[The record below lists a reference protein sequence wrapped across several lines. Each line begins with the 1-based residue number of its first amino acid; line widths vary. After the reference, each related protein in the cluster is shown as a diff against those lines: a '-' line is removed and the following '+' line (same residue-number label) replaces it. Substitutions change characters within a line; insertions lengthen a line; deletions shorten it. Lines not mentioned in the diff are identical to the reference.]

1 MQTWKPC
8 GTTAKRITTNGHSYL
23 RKKVVGVNESVK
35 IPVKINPIV
44 VVLKW
49 IWGILGC
56 WLFFVPTFKAFRAT
70 VIYCTTEYLV
80 TDKNVMKK
88 TGVFKTHTNQ
98 MPLHKIENIVVNYTF
113 WGKVFNYATI
123 TFSGAN
129 NNTVDFVF
137 VKNAEKIKKGVNT
150 LL

>member
-1 MQTWKPC
+1 MS
-8 GTTAKRITTNGHSYL
+8 HSYL
-23 RKKVVGVNESVK
+23 RKKVVGVNESIKV
-35 IPVKINPIV
+35 PVKINAIV

-49 IWGILGC
+49 IWGILGF
-56 WLFFVPTFKAFRAT
+56 WLLFIPTIKAIRET
-70 VIYCTTEYLV
+70 VRYCTTEYLV

-88 TGVFKTHTNQ
+88 SGVFRTQTNQ
-98 MPLHKIENIVVNYTF
+98 MPLDKIENIVVNYTF

-129 NNTVDFVF
+129 DNVIDFVF
-137 VKNAEKIKKGVNT
+137 VKNAEKIKKDVNT

>member
-1 MQTWKPC
+1 
-8 GTTAKRITTNGHSYL
+8 
-23 RKKVVGVNESVK
+23 
-35 IPVKINPIV
+35 
-44 VVLKW
+44 
-49 IWGILGC
+49 
-56 WLFFVPTFKAFRAT
+56 
-70 VIYCTTEYLV
+70 
-80 TDKNVMKK
+80 MKK

-98 MPLHKIENIVVNYTF
+98 MPLPKIENIVVNYTF

-129 NNTVDFVF
+129 DNKVEFVF